1 VDGRTRR
8 RGPALEQP
16 IYAAV
21 LAELADRGFAQMS
34 LERVAA
40 RAGTGK
46 SAIYRRWDNK
56 LELVVDTLAQVIT
69 DPVPVGSSGSLRE
82 DLLTFLRKMAKQL
95 DGPAGTA
102 IRANIGEVFK
112 EPELR
117 AALLQRVIEPM
128 QRILRELV
136 AAAVSR
142 GEARPGALAPEC
154 LNAGLRSRLA

>member
-1 VDGRTRR
+1 MDGRTRR

-34 LERVAA
+34 
-40 RAGTGK
+40 
-46 SAIYRRWDNK
+46 
-56 LELVVDTLAQVIT
+56 
-69 DPVPVGSSGSLRE
+69 
-82 DLLTFLRKMAKQL
+82 
-95 DGPAGTA
+95 
-102 IRANIGEVFK
+102 EVFK

-154 LNAGLRSRLA
+154 LNAGPALLRQHFLEHGAPIPDAVTVAIVDNALMPMLRSRLA